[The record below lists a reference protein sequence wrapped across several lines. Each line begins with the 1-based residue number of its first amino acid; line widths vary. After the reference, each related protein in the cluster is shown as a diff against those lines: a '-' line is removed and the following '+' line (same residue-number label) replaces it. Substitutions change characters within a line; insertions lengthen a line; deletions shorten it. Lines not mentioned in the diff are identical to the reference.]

1 MWRLLP
7 DPFARLVRHCL
18 NRIFQGG
25 DASEADGVNFGI
37 AAILGLLALPGIFA
51 SLFLADK
58 YGSLFQFIRGD
69 RDFDPY
75 TASLPDEYFFIALS
89 MVVSA
94 AVAVWKWDGLLP
106 DRRDYVNLA
115 PLPLRSRNFLAANF
129 LALLFLTAI
138 LSFDVNAAS
147 VVLFPMVVCGSQ
159 ASFAYFARFFGAHF
173 LCVVLSSVF
182 GFLLVLAVLGAL
194 MALLPLR
201 TFRKVSMYVRFTI
214 ITCLMAA
221 LSTSFAVPP
230 MIHSLAENPQAFPSL
245 IPPLWFL
252 ALDQTLLGRADPAL
266 SSMGGWSVM
275 ATGVVLV
282 CAIVTYALGYHR
294 CFSRTSETMVS
305 LPAGGGFVTPRIF
318 AIFDH
323 FLLRSS
329 FERATF
335 RFTMR
340 ALVRGPN
347 QALIVGWFA
356 GVGIVIASQRLFAAV
371 GTPSRAIE
379 RFPSVEI
386 LGVPLALA
394 YFLILGLRC
403 AFDVPAS
410 FRANWLFRLTINSE
424 THECVPLARKVIFAF
439 LVPALILICFPLYAC
454 FWGFRISLIH
464 TVIVGA
470 MCGILV
476 EISLMRF
483 RKIPFTCSMPS
494 FRSYA
499 IVAILI
505 YIVGFFAFSDFP
517 TTVERWAFDNP
528 VRFFVFVPLL
538 TGVWLGLRAWRRNL
552 SHLDTR
558 IIFEEKLSPAVEAI
572 NLTYGP

>member
-1 MWRLLP
+1 MDRV
-7 DPFARLVRHCL
+7 FH
-18 NRIFQGG
+18 GG
-25 DASEADGVNFGI
+25 DTSEADGVDFGI
-37 AAILGLLALPGIFA
+37 AAILGLLALPGVFA

-75 TASLPDEYFFIALS
+75 AASLPDEYFFIALS

-94 AVAVWKWDGLLP
+94 AVAVWKWDSLFP

-115 PLPLRSRNFLAANF
+115 ALPIRSRNFLAANL
-129 LALLFLTAI
+129 LALLFLTAV
-138 LSFDVNAAS
+138 LSLDLNAAS

-159 ASFAYFARFFGAHF
+159 ASFIYFARFLGAHF

-182 GFLLVLAVLGAL
+182 GFLLVLAILGAL

-201 TFRKVSMYVRFTI
+201 TFRKVSRYVRFAI
-214 ITCLMAA
+214 ITCLTAV

-230 MIHSLAENPQAFPSL
+230 MIRSLTENSPTVL
-245 IPPLWFL
+245 NLVPPLWFL
-252 ALDQTLLGRADPAL
+252 ALDQTLLGRGDPTL
-266 SSMGGWSVM
+266 SSLSGWSVL

-282 CAIVTYALGYHR
+282 CALATYALGYHR
-294 CFSRTSETMVS
+294 CFSRTAETMVS
-305 LPAGGGFVTPRIF
+305 LPSGGGFVTPRIL
-318 AIFDH
+318 AIFDR
-323 FLLRSS
+323 FVLRSS

-340 ALVRGPN
+340 ALVRGPQ
-347 QALIVGWFA
+347 QALVVGWFA
-356 GVGIVIASQRLFAAV
+356 GVGIVIASQSLFAAISA
-371 GTPSRAIE
+371 PSHALE

-403 AFDVPAS
+403 AFDVPAN
-410 FRANWLFRLTINSE
+410 FRANWLFRLTVNPE
-424 THECVPLARKVIFAF
+424 TRECATLARKVIFMF
-439 LVPALILICFPLYAC
+439 LAPALILICFPLYAR
-454 FWGFRISLIH
+454 FWGWRISLMH
-464 TVIVGA
+464 TAIVGA
-470 MCGILV
+470 MCLLLA

-483 RKIPFTCSMPS
+483 RKIPFTCSAPN
-494 FRSYA
+494 FRSHA

-505 YIVGFFAFSDFP
+505 YIVGFFAFSTFP
-517 TTVERWAFDNP
+517 GAVERWAFDSP
-528 VRFFVFVPLL
+528 LRFLALVPFL
-538 TGVWLGLRAWRRNL
+538 TGVWLALRAWRRNL
-552 SHLDTR
+552 GHLDAR
-558 IIFEEKLSPAVEAI
+558 IIFEEQLSPTVEAM